1 MRGGTHLQSGVVPRT
16 DYTYPSTKLT
26 AMEQLLLPHLPLR
39 NNGSWSACNDYALHT
54 LIQNLKIICN
64 RKWVAA
70 IWTVHQKPLTQP
82 KGEGCSEWICATKR
96 CYDVYFSVRLCVRD
110 GVGELWKQGNKPRGA
125 MHGMKPYGVDWPRDR
140 LKYFYINLIYV
151 ATVCFFLFR
160 DAARIFSCCSLLIAR
175 SITQTC
181 TPGTT
186 RAWTPSKMHVQRGV
200 IDVYF
205 HTFA

>member
-82 KGEGCSEWICATKR
+82 KGEGLYAVNE
-96 CYDVYFSVRLCVRD
+96 YV
-110 GVGELWKQGNKPRGA
+110 QQRGA
-125 MHGMKPYGVDWPRDR
+125 TRLFQCSTMCPGRGGGIMKTRKQTTGRHARNEPIRGGLTTRSVKVFLYQ
-140 LKYFYINLIYV
+140 YYICCYSVL
-151 ATVCFFLFR
+151 FFL
-160 DAARIFSCCSLLIAR
+160 
-175 SITQTC
+175 
-181 TPGTT
+181 
-186 RAWTPSKMHVQRGV
+186 
-200 IDVYF
+200 
-205 HTFA
+205 